1 MVKRQTN
8 RTEIFRAYEL
18 DLELWQKLYYSH
30 QQEYLRK
37 RLRAIKAVYEGQSRY
52 HVCRSLGCSY
62 NALTKW
68 IDVVLLYGLETLVA
82 PIKHP
87 RTPQQLSPE
96 QKKELKR
103 MILEHSPRNYGI
115 VRNLWTADIMIEVIQ
130 SRWNISLKSSRIYE
144 ILQELGL
151 SYQRAHRDYEPPD
164 KEAQKAFVE
173 KVKKNWTI

>member
-1 MVKRQTN
+1 MVKKQTN

-18 DLELWQKLYYSH
+18 DLELWQKLYYSD

-96 QKKELKR
+96 QKKRTQAHDSGTLSSELW
-103 MILEHSPRNYGI
+103 Y
-115 VRNLWTADIMIEVIQ
+115 
-130 SRWNISLKSSRIYE
+130 
-144 ILQELGL
+144 
-151 SYQRAHRDYEPPD
+151 RAQFMDRRHYD
-164 KEAQKAFVE
+164 
-173 KVKKNWTI
+173 